1 MTNPASQKNFNRRR
15 CLRVGRAL
23 LEGPTA
29 IFPPSSVD
37 AYGWLEADFSL
48 TVKWPGNS
56 IHESLHVFSDDSMN
70 RDDNFLAPM
79 IRRCLWKR
87 SLDMTGTNEWPTATI
102 ELGFVRDCSRV
113 DVLLRNVHRKL
124 SGLPFAELGLSTQR
138 DVADVE
144 LDFDEPEFRIWA
156 RNGVQSIEYW
166 SLPVSPAQLGLSLR
180 EVHSELLAE
189 LAPISQSGWR
199 ERYNHDLREEPQAS
213 WELQVVGL
221 EPLISE
227 SPDLDDPSR

>member
-1 MTNPASQKNFNRRR
+1 MTNPASKENFNSRR

-37 AYGWLEADFSL
+37 DYGWLEADFSL
-48 TVKWPGNS
+48 TVKWPGNN

-70 RDDNFLAPM
+70 RDDSFLAPM

-87 SLDMTGTNEWPTATI
+87 SVDITGANEWPTATI
-102 ELGFVRDCSRV
+102 ELGLVRDCSRV
-113 DVLLRNVHRKL
+113 DALLRNVHRKL

-144 LDFDEPEFRIWA
+144 QDYDEPEFRIWA
-156 RNGVQSIEYW
+156 RNGVQSIGYW
-166 SLPVSPAQLGLSLR
+166 SLPVSPAKLGLPLR
-180 EVHSELLAE
+180 EVHAQLLAE

-213 WELQVVGL
+213 WEFQVVGL
-221 EPLISE
+221 KPLISE
-227 SPDLDDPSR
+227 PPDHSDLSR

>member
-1 MTNPASQKNFNRRR
+1 
-15 CLRVGRAL
+15 L

-29 IFPPSSVD
+29 IFPPGSID
-37 AYGWLEADFSL
+37 DYGWLEADFSL
-48 TVKWPGNS
+48 TVKWPGNN

-70 RDDNFLAPM
+70 REDNFLAPM
-79 IRRCLWKR
+79 IRRCVWKR
-87 SLDMTGTNEWPTATI
+87 SVDMTGANEWPTATI

-113 DVLLRNVHRKL
+113 DALLRTVHRRL

-144 LDFDEPEFRIWA
+144 LDSDEPEFRIWA

-166 SLPVSPAQLGLSLR
+166 SLPVTPTQLGLSLR

-189 LAPISQSGWR
+189 LSPISQSGWR
-199 ERYNHDLREEPQAS
+199 ERYDHDLREEPRAS
-213 WELQVVGL
+213 WELQVGAGISAN
-221 EPLISE
+221 EKPLALAE
-227 SPDLDDPSR
+227 SAPER

>member
-1 MTNPASQKNFNRRR
+1 MNSDSQKSFNRRR

-29 IFPPSSVD
+29 IFPPGSVD
-37 AYGWLEADFSL
+37 DFGWLEADFSL
-48 TVKWPGNS
+48 TIKWPGNN

-70 RDDNFLAPM
+70 RDDHFLAPM

-87 SLDMTGTNEWPTATI
+87 SADMAGTNEWPTATI

-113 DVLLRNVHRKL
+113 DALLRTVHRSL
-124 SGLPFAELGLSTQR
+124 SRLPFAELGLSKQR

-144 LDFDEPEFRIWA
+144 LDFDEPGFRIWA

-189 LAPISQSGWR
+189 LAPVSQSGWR
-199 ERYNHDLREEPQAS
+199 ERYDHDLQNEPQTS
-213 WELQVVGL
+213 WELQVGGW
-221 EPLISE
+221 PLRE
-227 SPDLDDPSR
+227 